1 MSQYLYTTPLLFI
14 TIFCMLFLT
23 ATNQYISRDHKKGFF
38 IAFLGE
44 FFIIV
49 FEIASI
55 FLNGASTDFKPLHFL
70 SNYLGFLLSPIMIVF
85 FAASIGKFH
94 RLKGPII
101 AIGVYFIL
109 FNILVSTKQL
119 FFIDINNTYHR
130 GNLFF
135 LYMVSFFVAV
145 TYLLYETLRYSQKG
159 FLQHRIFACLLSVCF
174 IVSCSIQSFN
184 SAVYTTRIAVV
195 FNLCIYYAY
204 DVEFTNLFDRLTGV
218 LNQGTYLRKIKKLKP
233 QQTLV
238 ILDIDNFKD
247 INDNYGHQLGDSCLC
262 IVSQAV
268 KSTFG
273 NYGHCYRIGG
283 DEFAVILRKESKVE
297 SLITRFERNF
307 ADKTKELS
315 YQVNVSIGYAK
326 YEINDSVESVV
337 QCADF
342 NMYNNKKAKK
352 ALKATLETTVKK

>member
-135 LYMVSFFVAV
+135 LYMVSFFAAV

-238 ILDIDNFKD
+238 ILDIDDFKD

-268 KSTFG
+268 K
-273 NYGHCYRIGG
+273 
-283 DEFAVILRKESKVE
+283 
-297 SLITRFERNF
+297 
-307 ADKTKELS
+307 
-315 YQVNVSIGYAK
+315 
-326 YEINDSVESVV
+326 
-337 QCADF
+337 
-342 NMYNNKKAKK
+342 
-352 ALKATLETTVKK
+352 